1 MSFDYKNYDFI
12 NRYNSCFN
20 PSTIHC
26 KNTALV
32 NYFTRYLLQKVLSVY
47 KWNLPDRWAANY
59 FLYTLFC
66 RGYIAIFNTEEFG
79 TICNECELYGYN
91 VFYQPSEVV
100 IANPLLPGINNFKID
115 QDAVLIALQPDY
127 GSILDLVSVYA
138 DLLAMS
144 LETAGINMLNS
155 KTSFIFYTDSKS
167 ASESYKKLYDQIAS
181 GAPMTVVDRDLFNDD
196 GSLRYEMFTQNVG
209 QNYITD
215 KILND
220 MRTIE
225 NMFNTDIG
233 IPNANTMKRER
244 LITDEVNAN
253 NVDTNAKI
261 ALWLDNMQKGI
272 DKANEMFG
280 LDLSVDYRYDMPG
293 GTVYE

>member
-1 MSFDYKNYDFI
+1 MSFDYKDYGFI
-12 NRYNSCFN
+12 NKYNSSMN

-26 KNTALV
+26 KNTGLV
-32 NYFTRYLLQKVLSVY
+32 NYYQRYLLQKVLSVY

-66 RGYIAIFNTEEFG
+66 RGFIAIFNTEEMG
-79 TICNECELYGYN
+79 VICNECELYGYN
-91 VFYQPSEVV
+91 VFYQPSDVI
-100 IANPLLPGINNFKID
+100 IANPVLPPALQFKIG
-115 QDAVLIALQPDY
+115 QEAAVIQLQPDF

-138 DLLAMS
+138 DLMAMA
-144 LETAGINMLNS
+144 LETAAVNMLNS
-155 KTSFIFYTDSKS
+155 KTSYIFYTDSK
-167 ASESYKKLYDQIAS
+167 AAAESYKKLYDQIAS
-181 GAPMTVVDRDLFNDD
+181 GSPMSVVDKDLFNDD

-215 KILND
+215 KVLND

-244 LITDEVNAN
+244 LISDEVNAN
-253 NVDTNAKI
+253 NIDTNAKI
-261 ALWLDNMQKGI
+261 ALWLDTMRKGI
-272 DKANEMFG
+272 DQANSMF
-280 LDLSVDYRYDMPG
+280 DLGISVDYRFDMPG
-293 GTVYE
+293 GLDYE